1 MRVTSKGQVTI
12 PQAVRE
18 RAGLGPGAEV
28 EFALGEDGAVILRR
42 AGTQPR
48 NEALAAAIDRLRGVA
63 RGRGPGLSTEEIMAL
78 TRG

>member
-1 MRVTSKGQVTI
+1 MRVTSEGQVTI

-18 RAGLGPGAEV
+18 RAGLVPGSEV

-42 AGTQPR
+42 AGTQPW
-48 NEALAAAIDRLRGVA
+48 NAALGAAIGRLRGAA
-63 RGRGPGLSTEEIMAL
+63 RGQGLGMSTDEIMAL